1 MGPTATT
8 TAASTTIKTLTITT
22 TVTTVPLASPTVLYQ
37 TATTTTT
44 TTAATV
50 VIKILFNLIV
60 AVVRTTFMLTGV
72 VRLEGQMG
80 GTARLIA
87 RHVVRQVE
95 SEEGSGQWVEAL
107 GRCPGPGRG

>member
-8 TAASTTIKTLTITT
+8 PAASTTIKTLTITT

-37 TATTTTT
+37 TATTTT
-44 TTAATV
+44 AATV

-60 AVVRTTFMLTGV
+60 AVVRTTFTLTGV

>member
-37 TATTTTT
+37 TATT

>member
-8 TAASTTIKTLTITT
+8 PAASTTIKTLTITT

-37 TATTTTT
+37 TATTTT

>member
-8 TAASTTIKTLTITT
+8 PAASTTIKTLTITT
-22 TVTTVPLASPTVLYQ
+22 TVTTVHLASPTVLYQ
-37 TATTTTT
+37 TATATT